1 MSKLNAC
8 LTLGVAVSA
17 LALIHVRHESR
28 QLVTAIEAAEREA
41 RRAQSVHESL
51 QAQRRTLATAERIER
66 LAATRL
72 QMHAPAPG
80 ATEYIQNTGQAAK
93 GAP

>member
-1 MSKLNAC
+1 MSKLNGF
-8 LTLGVAVSA
+8 LTILVAISA

-28 QLVTAIEAAEREA
+28 QLVTAIESAEREA
-41 RRAQSVHESL
+41 RRTQSAHESL

-66 LAATRL
+66 LAASRL
-72 QMHAPAPG
+72 QMHAPTPG
-80 ATEYIQNTGQAAK
+80 ATEYIQNNGQAAR